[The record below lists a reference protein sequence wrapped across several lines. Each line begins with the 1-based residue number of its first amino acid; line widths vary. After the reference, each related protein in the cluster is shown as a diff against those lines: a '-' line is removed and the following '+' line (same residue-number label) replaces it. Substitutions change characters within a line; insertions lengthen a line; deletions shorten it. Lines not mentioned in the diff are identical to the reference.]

1 MTAGTIS
8 MHRTR
13 KIVAAPAPGPAPGQK
28 PSTAATPM
36 SSTNS
41 TVITVVIRRG
51 IVPDDAF
58 EPISASV
65 WDWLAIDRLV
75 QGTNTEWCTA
85 LMGHWD
91 RNEST
96 GRRRHWVH

>member
-1 MTAGTIS
+1 
-8 MHRTR
+8 
-13 KIVAAPAPGPAPGQK
+13 
-28 PSTAATPM
+28 M

-51 IVPDDAF
+51 IVPDDAL
-58 EPISASV
+58 EPISASLG
-65 WDWLAIDRLV
+65 DWLAIDRLV

-96 GRRRHWVH
+96 GCRRHWVH